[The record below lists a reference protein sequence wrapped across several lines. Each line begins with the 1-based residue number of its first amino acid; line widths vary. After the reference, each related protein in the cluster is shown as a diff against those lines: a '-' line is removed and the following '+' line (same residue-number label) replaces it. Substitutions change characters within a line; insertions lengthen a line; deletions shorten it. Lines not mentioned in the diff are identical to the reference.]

1 MSRPRGPELATHQ
14 DVSSPSTS
22 TRLVRVAVTPW
33 AHDARALRRASARL
47 AAPIRVMA
55 HEGLAGLTP
64 VLDPRLPASRAL
76 TQLLRALTGR
86 LVVRNPTGVTRL
98 PDTAMRVFESLARH
112 TLGLVAPGG
121 AAGNG
126 FSATASRALGDARD
140 AADRQRAARA
150 LLALGDQARRAAA
163 PRPGVRVCAALHQAT
178 NVPVRFADA
187 STGSAPEPVGT
198 PPGIDAAL
206 HYRLTLLIDH
216 RAGASTAD
224 GGVRDAARDAA
235 HDAAR
240 DAAHD
245 AAHDVS
251 LDVAAAGATAVPWPP
266 APAAP
271 FGWFA
276 ARLLVP
282 DVVATRG
289 MDGAT
294 LARWAALTG
303 RGGDGVDSYWCADA
317 WARFCERDR
326 MVGFVTPAD
335 VGASR
340 RTRQIVQGA
349 GGGFGSARA
358 SSFTPDV
365 ERGVWVPPGYCLL
378 TCHASLEIAV
388 AALSD
393 V

>member
-1 MSRPRGPELATHQ
+1 MFGVPLLSA
-14 DVSSPSTS
+14 PS
-22 TRLVRVAVTPW
+22 RLVRVAVTPW
-33 AHDARALRRASARL
+33 AQDARALRRASARL
-47 AAPIRVMA
+47 AAPIRVLA

-64 VLDPRLPASRAL
+64 VLDPRLPAPRAL
-76 TQLLRALTGR
+76 TQVLRALTGR

-98 PDTAMRVFESLARH
+98 PETAMRVFESLARH
-112 TLGLVAPGG
+112 TLGLIAPAAVAGG
-121 AAGNG
+121 G
-126 FSATASRALGDARD
+126 FSAAGSRGLGDARD
-140 AADRQRAARA
+140 AADRQRAARV
-150 LLALGDQARRAAA
+150 LSALGDAAHSAAA
-163 PRPGVRVCAALHQAT
+163 PTSGVRVCAALHQIHD
-178 NVPVRFADA
+178 VPVRFADA
-187 STGSAPEPVGT
+187 STRSAPEQTGT

-206 HYRLTLLIDH
+206 HYRLTLLVDR
-216 RAGASTAD
+216 RAGPRKPDDVVSEASL
-224 GGVRDAARDAA
+224 DAAAA
-235 HDAAR
+235 SAPAA
-240 DAAHD
+240 
-245 AAHDVS
+245 
-251 LDVAAAGATAVPWPP
+251 PWPP

-271 FGWFA
+271 LSWFA

-335 VGASR
+335 VGTSR
-340 RTRQIVQGA
+340 RSRQVVQGA
-349 GGGFGSARA
+349 SGGAFGGVVTP
-358 SSFTPDV
+358 SFTPDA

-378 TCHASLEIAV
+378 GCHASLEVAV

-393 V
+393 A